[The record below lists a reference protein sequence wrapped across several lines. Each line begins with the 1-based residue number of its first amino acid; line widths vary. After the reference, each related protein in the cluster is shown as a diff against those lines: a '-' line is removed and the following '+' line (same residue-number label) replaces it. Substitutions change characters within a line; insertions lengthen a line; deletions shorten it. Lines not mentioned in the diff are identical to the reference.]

1 MIKINENLFN
11 NIIKIDKKDKYP
23 NINIKNKR
31 INNREKNVI
40 SNSMETTPF
49 EFSISLEQKS
59 NKIINNINNMNIM
72 SFDINKNIYKSKLMK
87 KYKQLFNRN
96 NNENIRNKLFNRITS
111 MNNDF
116 LENGINKEKKNNTS
130 LLKSFDK
137 VKDKKGTEDK
147 NNNILI
153 IHKKFFSLCRGS
165 NKKYSNV
172 NLKNKKKK

>member
-11 NIIKIDKKDKYP
+11 NIIKIDKKHKYP

-87 KYKQLFNRN
+87 KYKQL
-96 NNENIRNKLFNRITS
+96 
-111 MNNDF
+111 
-116 LENGINKEKKNNTS
+116 LES
-130 LLKSFDK
+130 LVYYVHQTDAVS
-137 VKDKKGTEDK
+137 VP
-147 NNNILI
+147 
-153 IHKKFFSLCRGS
+153 
-165 NKKYSNV
+165 
-172 NLKNKKKK
+172 